1 MKTTYKSVNSLT
13 IGEIN
18 RFENISSS
26 TMMMLLI
33 VPQNCKINMIVTAFI
48 VLLAGQAVVGF
59 NAPRLAQRQQIELRK
74 NELTMVQL
82 RLPTG
87 LGLPSASSWMS
98 GALRAIDTHNNDL
111 TPRRDTALQLAAAGT
126 GGGKS
131 LVESVKS
138 AIVSVVN
145 FIVASIL
152 SVFRGIKQIFTFGG
166 KPAKVLDEYDLL
178 REKVTK
184 RALANPG

>member
-1 MKTTYKSVNSLT
+1 MFVA
-13 IGEIN
+13 
-18 RFENISSS
+18 
-26 TMMMLLI
+26 
-33 VPQNCKINMIVTAFI
+33 AFI
-48 VLLAGQAVVGF
+48 VLLAGQAVVAF
-59 NAPRLAQRQQIELRK
+59 NVPRVGRRQQIEIK
-74 NELTMVQL
+74 NNQLTMVQL

-131 LVESVKS
+131 LVETLKC
-138 AIVSVVN
+138 AITSVVN

-166 KPAKVLDEYDLL
+166 KPAKVLDAYDLL
-178 REKVTK
+178 REKVAN